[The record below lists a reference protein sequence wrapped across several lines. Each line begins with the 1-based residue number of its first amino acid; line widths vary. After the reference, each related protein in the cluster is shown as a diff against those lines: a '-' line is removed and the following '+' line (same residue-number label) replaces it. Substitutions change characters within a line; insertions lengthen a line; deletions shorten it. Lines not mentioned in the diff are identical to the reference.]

1 MTVYSVLPSAGVM
14 KKPWAKALGPQNTY
28 AVVTI
33 LALLFTLPLVAVFDV
48 KDMAAVYQQVRHCGV
63 GCCLC
68 SVCTGGVLP
77 PIGSTNVR
85 VKGTFH
91 LTRTSKLICVQ
102 QFSPS
107 CDELFATSHP
117 LPMLT
122 VPSPCVTQVQ
132 AMGTGM
138 DVLKYSA
145 LSGLT
150 FYLYNEA
157 SFQVPYTVPTAVM

>member
-1 MTVYSVLPSAGVM
+1 M

-48 KDMAAVYQQVRHCGV
+48 KDMAAVYQQVRHYGV

-68 SVCTGGVLP
+68 VSVLVVYICIPGDRFECVCENEKARRTRARKTDRLRLPVCYVHVAVQRTLAVLL
-77 PIGSTNVR
+77 R
-85 VKGTFH
+85 VPLYSLCRFTTF
-91 LTRTSKLICVQ
+91 
-102 QFSPS
+102 S
-107 CDELFATSHP
+107 CL
-117 LPMLT
+117 MQ
-122 VPSPCVTQVQ
+122 PCVTQVQ

-157 SFQVPYTVPTAVM
+157 SFQVP